1 MPICRSA
8 LPGDEFC
15 TWPCW
20 RHVITVAAS
29 DAPTCWVISDGAA
42 GNERQALALAAAM
55 GIPVHVWRLQLRA
68 PWSWLAPRLR
78 WGATLALH
86 AELREMLHAPW
97 PQIAIGCGRHA
108 ALAIRILRQRSAGKI
123 FCVQILDPRIA
134 PKHFDLV
141 IAPQHDELFGT
152 NVLTTLGALNPIDD
166 VWLGDAAQKFDHLRT
181 LPTPRTAVLIGASN
195 RAQML
200 DRDYFDALLARLSAL
215 HRRDGGSFLVTTSR
229 RTPHDVAAH
238 LRKMFA
244 QFPGVFW
251 SGAADGENP
260 YAGFLAHATR
270 IVVTPDSVN
279 MLSEACASGK
289 PVLTFVRQPLRGK
302 LASLHANLRAA
313 GYLQDLAMD
322 TPILPAPAQPLR
334 ETAAIAASVLRA
346 WRNTQSSSGNVKK

>member
-1 MPICRSA
+1 MI
-8 LPGDEFC
+8 
-15 TWPCW
+15 
-20 RHVITVAAS
+20 AAAAI

-42 GNERQALALAAAM
+42 GNDRQAMALADAIGMPA
-55 GIPVHVWRLQLRA
+55 HLWRLQLRV
-68 PWSWLAPRLR
+68 PWSWFAPRLT
-78 WGATLALH
+78 WGAAVALP
-86 AELREMLHAPW
+86 AELRHMLHAPW

-108 ALAIRILRQRSAGKI
+108 ALAMRVLRQRSAGKT

-141 IAPQHDELFGT
+141 IAPQHDQLVGK

-166 VWLGDAAQKFDHLRT
+166 VWLGNAVQKFDNLRA

-195 RAQML
+195 RAQTL
-200 DRDYFDALLARLSAL
+200 DRDYFDALLTRLSAL
-215 HRRDGGSFLVTTSR
+215 HQRDGGSFLVTTSR
-229 RTPHDVAAH
+229 RTPSDVARH

-251 SGAADGENP
+251 ASTTDGENP
-260 YAGFLAHATR
+260 YAGFLAYATR

-302 LASLHANLRAA
+302 LASLHANFRTA
-313 GYLQDLAMD
+313 GYLQDLAID
-322 TPILPAPAQPLR
+322 TPILTASAQPLR
-334 ETAAIAASVLRA
+334 ETATIAVSVLRA
-346 WRNTQSSSGNVKK
+346 WRSTQSNSGNVKK